1 MIIVEILERKAAD
14 NLLFQ
19 QMIAKTKELLVK
31 VNHHNNQITT
41 QMSDYD
47 IHNEEHSKAVL
58 DIISQLLGDQCEEL
72 SFYELMLIWLSAYLH
87 DSAMAL
93 PNWEF
98 VLLRGLEGT
107 DQCSDNTLDFKVCND
122 FRPAH
127 SYTEAKNLVLY
138 NKEKLYG
145 SYEQIKDYVFVA
157 DNEATLIHDLAV
169 MICEY
174 EKFRNQ
180 YSDQLKN
187 KVKTVSDY
195 QKYSKYIRA
204 EYIRSTHHIRV
215 ERNIN
220 NLKKYYVSLLGNINT
235 NEFFNQLAFICR
247 SHGETV
253 SYILKHNCVITTLDH
268 ENINVSFIA
277 QMLRLGDIIHFEAS
291 RAPLSLLAEKG
302 IFNEVSLRHWKAKS
316 NELTFKIERKKGK
329 IRVIFISFCKS
340 PDNYYFIHDYID
352 WIDLELK
359 HYFLLKEQWEKYGEI
374 DTRKYD
380 LPLETEVDRSHILA
394 DKTIFI
400 PDRNMKFVL
409 EQSKILELLT
419 GIQLYQ
425 NKYLCLREIYQN
437 AYDATKCM
445 IAENSRKGITAD
457 FKIQF
462 GMGKDNFGG
471 QEKTY
476 IYCLDHGIGMDSY
489 VINHYLL
496 CVGKSYY
503 RSNDFA
509 ENNIEWNNEVKPV
522 SQFGI
527 GLLSGYMIAD
537 SIGVTTKSYHADS
550 DYISF
555 ILEGVNEHFYYIPC
569 NMEDKEK
576 IGDHGTLVKLYL
588 KESESKINNKA
599 LAKYPLMLLDSN
611 QEKHRKW
618 GLDPECENNLLYLVS
633 RNIGIENKDISV
645 WVENA
650 SQIGKKL
657 IYRNEI
663 FDYRKYDDISIQ
675 DLDIL
680 WQDSLYFDGT
690 RDVYKTAINMRDNIE
705 DYQICIKTENI
716 ELYALLPLPN
726 IINETWT
733 EKVVDYY
740 GFVNEAKCS
749 VFVDGIPV
757 SDNSSLNREFR
768 DIIGINKEEKCL
780 INFYGAKRPVL
791 SVDRNKIVEMPDYE
805 NETLCLRESLSE
817 EIASIVTEH
826 IGKISEPEKDKIANA
841 VLGIVLREYPLLFNR
856 VMEFLGKREK
866 LSIIFPDKLSVRS
879 YDLKEIFEKETLELE
894 QVDFRNYK
902 KFTRQILIY
911 KLLNAKKISLKDGT
925 LLVEGAKYNEL
936 PSLRYHFSEEHDSRR
951 MVCIRADVFDEA
963 YAEYDLISKYW
974 PITSPQLFDAMV
986 DEYDNKEIYSGR
998 SKLASDCS
1006 NSVSAIA
1013 MIDPLFVDPK
1023 IGILQEK
1030 QDHFNRRKVPGV
1042 AERIQNEFWLYELS
1056 KHNKEVREKKQGK
1069 ALFAYISPREIL
1081 SHEKEFVEEL
1091 RQNDDKRYKGITE
1104 GWSILFLGTIQKY
1117 VIVPGKAS
1125 IDEMIEH
1132 IPEYFRKMDQW
1143 IAHYLPNG
1151 TVIK

>member
-1 MIIVEILERKAAD
+1 MTIVEILERKAAD
-14 NLLFQ
+14 NSLFQ
-19 QMIAKTKELLVK
+19 QMLEKTKELLID
-31 VNHHNNQITT
+31 VNHHNNQITA

-47 IHNEEHSKAVL
+47 IHNEEHSKAIL
-58 DIISQLLGDQCEEL
+58 NIISQLLGDQCEEL

-98 VLLRGLEGT
+98 ILLQGLEGT
-107 DQCSDNTLDFKVCND
+107 DQFSDNTLDFKVCND

-127 SYTEAKNLVLY
+127 SYTEAKNLVLH
-138 NKEKLYG
+138 NKEKIYG
-145 SYEQIKDYVFVA
+145 NYEQVKNYVFVA
-157 DNEATLIHDLAV
+157 DNEATMIHDLAV

-187 KVKTVSDY
+187 KMNTVSDY
-195 QKYSKYIRA
+195 QNYSKYIRA

-215 ERNIN
+215 ERNISSI
-220 NLKKYYVSLLGNINT
+220 KKYYISLLGNINT
-235 NEFFNQLAFICR
+235 NIFFNQLAFICR
-247 SHGETV
+247 SHAESV
-253 SYILKHNCVITTLDH
+253 SYILNHNCVSSLLDH
-268 ENINVSFIA
+268 ENVNVSFIA
-277 QMLRLGDIIHFEAS
+277 QMLRLGDIIHFDTS

-302 IFNEVSLRHWKAKS
+302 IVNKVSLRHWKAKS
-316 NELTFKIERKKGK
+316 DELTFKIEREKGK
-329 IRVIFISFCKS
+329 IRVIFTSFCKS
-340 PDNYYFIHDYID
+340 PVNYYFIHDYID
-352 WIDLELK
+352 CIDLELK
-359 HYFLLKEQWEKYGEI
+359 HYFLLKEQWETCGEI

-380 LPLETEVDRSHILA
+380 IPLETEVDRSHILA
-394 DKTIFI
+394 DQTIFI
-400 PDRNMKFVL
+400 PDRHMKFVL

-425 NKYLCLREIYQN
+425 DKYLCLREIYQN

-445 IAENSRKGITAD
+445 IAENSRKEITAD

-462 GMGKDNFGG
+462 GMGKDAIGG

-489 VINHYLL
+489 VINNYLL

-503 RSNDFA
+503 KSKDFA
-509 ENNIEWNNEVKPV
+509 ESNTEWNNEVKPV

-537 SIGVTTKSYHADS
+537 SIGVTTKSYHAGS

-569 NMEDKEK
+569 SMEDKEK

-588 KESESKINNKA
+588 KESESKINNNA
-599 LAKYPLMLLDSN
+599 LAKYPLMLLDSD

-618 GLDPECENNLLYLVS
+618 GLDPECEDNLLYLVS
-633 RNIGIENKDISV
+633 KNIGIDKKNISV
-645 WVENA
+645 WVETS
-650 SQIGKKL
+650 SQTDRKI
-657 IYRNEI
+657 ISRNEI
-663 FDYRKYDDISIQ
+663 FDYRKYDDIFIQ

-680 WQDSLYFDGT
+680 WQDKYYFDGT
-690 RDVYKTAINMRDNIE
+690 KDIYKIAINMRDNIE
-705 DYQICIKTENI
+705 DYQICIQTENI

-733 EKVVDYY
+733 EKVVDYH
-740 GFVNEAKCS
+740 GFVNERKCS
-749 VFVDGIPV
+749 MFVDGVPV
-757 SDNSSLNREFR
+757 GDNNSFDHEFR
-768 DIIGINKEEKCL
+768 DIIGINREEKCL
-780 INFYGAKRPVL
+780 VNFYGAKRPVL
-791 SVDRNKIVEMPDYE
+791 SVDRNNIVEMPDYK
-805 NETLCLRESLSE
+805 NEILCLRELLSE
-817 EIASIVTEH
+817 KIASIVAEH
-826 IGKISEPEKDKIANA
+826 IEKIAEAEKDKIANA
-841 VLGIVLREYPLLFNR
+841 VLGIVLREYPLLFSH
-856 VMEFLGKREK
+856 VMEILGKRQN

-879 YDLKEIFEKETLELE
+879 YNLKEIFDKETLELE
-894 QVDFRNYK
+894 QVDFRKYK
-902 KFTRQILIY
+902 EFTRQILIY
-911 KLLNAKKISLKDGT
+911 KLLNAKNITLKGGK
-925 LLVEGAKYNEL
+925 LFVEDAKYNEL
-936 PSLRYHFSEEHDSRR
+936 PSLRYHFSEIRDSRR
-951 MVCIRADVFDEA
+951 MICIRADVFDEA
-963 YAEYDLISKYW
+963 YAEYDLISQYW
-974 PITSPQLFDAMV
+974 PIASPQLFDAMI
-986 DEYDNKEIYSGR
+986 DEYYNKEIYSGR

-1030 QDHFNRRKVPGV
+1030 QDHFNRKKVPGV
-1042 AERIQNEFWLYELS
+1042 AERIENEFWLYELS
-1056 KHNKEVREKKQGK
+1056 NHGKEVREKGQGK

-1081 SHEKEFVEEL
+1081 SYEKDFVEEL
-1091 RQNDDKRYKGITE
+1091 RQNDGERYKGITE

-1125 IDEMIEH
+1125 IKEMIEH
-1132 IPEYFRKMDQW
+1132 IPGYFRKMEQW
-1143 IAHYLPNG
+1143 MEHYLPNG